1 MASEEAIVALLKHR
15 DLAQFEDLALPDLTE
30 ALRKPG
36 GRGACWF
43 EIRKIVVTS
52 AGFSLSNPSTR
63 VLRDGTPLAGRA
75 ASV

>member
-36 GRGACWF
+36 GRGTCWF

-52 AGFSLSNPSTR
+52 TSLSLSNPYTW
-63 VLRDGTPLAGRA
+63 VLRDAMPLGGWA